1 MKAARWTARASAQR
15 NTTCRY
21 RESPGIISR
30 YNTRVT
36 DMNDSREPDTKVIY
50 WHRDLPPLD
59 AEPIAEHTVEANSLR
74 LRGTLDHRSELWE
87 QCYADLMTQLGDRLR
102 QEIMRLGG
110 QLAHVL
116 DESIESRRDD
126 VTGEVWLHG
135 RVTYSL
141 LRRPRPGQ

>member
-1 MKAARWTARASAQR
+1 MNNSL
-15 NTTCRY
+15 
-21 RESPGIISR
+21 ES
-30 YNTRVT
+30 
-36 DMNDSREPDTKVIY
+36 ETKVVY

-74 LRGTLDHRSELWE
+74 VRGTLEHRNELWE

-102 QEIMRLGG
+102 QEVVRLGG
-110 QLAHVL
+110 QFAHVL

-126 VTGEVWLHG
+126 ITGEVWLHG

-141 LRRPRPGQ
+141 LRRLGAGQ